1 MDPAPQLVSD
11 LFRKIHFLLLF
22 IAVSPRM
29 GDRISKSR
37 QSGLEGGQAAAGNAS
52 QPGSKGT
59 SWVVTEMKQPMESQL
74 QTR

>member
-11 LFRKIHFLLLF
+11 LFRKIRFLLLF
-22 IAVSPRM
+22 LAVSPWM
-29 GDRISKSR
+29 GDQKSR
-37 QSGLEGGQAAAGNAS
+37 SGQA

-59 SWVVTEMKQPMESQL
+59 SRVVTEMKQPMQSQL